1 MKTSLHKR
9 SYSSFSEMSLKKRN
23 NSKKKKNESVN
34 SSPSISIFNCQNSMN
49 KRPETSLLTNLK
61 TVNFFKGKNKELNLL
76 NLIIESNPIKINKNK
91 LKKKIKEINPLFSKV
106 NSVNNI
112 NNNNMTK
119 YDKKTEEKLYKY
131 NILYGSYS
139 NNIIRTYSPK
149 MRPISSSIN
158 SFEKKI
164 NSKESIE
171 NNFFSEKE
179 IKLLIEAKCKDI
191 GINLRE
197 NMINKFRDYCNLKCK
212 NRKIILNECN
222 LGFYSIKFLCSIIIK
237 EDRISILN
245 LSKNNIGNKGA
256 ILLSNAIRKNNSLV
270 SLNLT
275 SNCITSKGGEHL
287 LNSLINQQSL
297 IEFNINSCEGINRN
311 RISFLG
317 IKNIEKVLFYN
328 LFLENFCVSG
338 NGIKNEG
345 LIFIFNGLNTNQTLH
360 YLDVSN
366 NDINL
371 NGIENTFCK
380 INICKLIE
388 LNISDNFFGDEGLIK
403 ITESL
408 KNFPQITTL
417 KISNCGIEFKGFYY
431 LLKNIILLKR
441 IKNLDI
447 SGNNIKSK
455 KFNLIKQY
463 FMNLNIINLNLSNC
477 SLGNKAGKILGECL
491 NLNETIEKIYLSN
504 NKISDEGF
512 KSFIPLF
519 KNNYSIKLFDISRN
533 FISEKSTFKFIE
545 NLKENKT
552 LKKINFFDN
561 QLKSEI
567 GNLLLEILSI
577 NKTLIKID
585 LGYNRIPLKFIEE
598 INKKLKENEE
608 NLKNNFVPKLERQV
622 QTQRFSPVLFR
633 IFTKKIIDRKNF
645 QNQIS
650 EKIIQDQIN
659 YKNLRKEESNNLNL
673 LIDKNKSLEK
683 EISEVEFKNKL
694 LSEQIKK
701 YKENYYIKLFD
712 LEKKID
718 KIKEE
723 LKLLEEKNKKL
734 NFECEK
740 NKMEL
745 ENIIKQTEVQVKL
758 SKEKVQ
764 LANISLNNLQ
774 KDLQIKSD
782 LYNQINKRN
791 SIFSNKRKSMLFSPK
806 KIRRSLNNNLG
817 RKFSENKLI
826 KEDKNNI
833 KDNNINN
840 NKDNNNDIINNK
852 INEN

>member
-1 MKTSLHKR
+1 M
-9 SYSSFSEMSLKKRN
+9 
-23 NSKKKKNESVN
+23 
-34 SSPSISIFNCQNSMN
+34 
-49 KRPETSLLTNLK
+49 
-61 TVNFFKGKNKELNLL
+61 
-76 NLIIESNPIKINKNK
+76 
-91 LKKKIKEINPLFSKV
+91 
-106 NSVNNI
+106 
-112 NNNNMTK
+112 
-119 YDKKTEEKLYKY
+119 
-131 NILYGSYS
+131 
-139 NNIIRTYSPK
+139 
-149 MRPISSSIN
+149 
-158 SFEKKI
+158 
-164 NSKESIE
+164 
-171 NNFFSEKE
+171 
-179 IKLLIEAKCKDI
+179 
-191 GINLRE
+191 
-197 NMINKFRDYCNLKCK
+197 
-212 NRKIILNECN
+212 
-222 LGFYSIKFLCSIIIK
+222 
-237 EDRISILN
+237 
-245 LSKNNIGNKGA
+245 
-256 ILLSNAIRKNNSLV
+256 
-270 SLNLT
+270 
-275 SNCITSKGGEHL
+275 
-287 LNSLINQQSL
+287 
-297 IEFNINSCEGINRN
+297 
-311 RISFLG
+311 
-317 IKNIEKVLFYN
+317 
-328 LFLENFCVSG
+328 
-338 NGIKNEG
+338 
-345 LIFIFNGLNTNQTLH
+345 
-360 YLDVSN
+360 
-366 NDINL
+366 
-371 NGIENTFCK
+371 
-380 INICKLIE
+380 
-388 LNISDNFFGDEGLIK
+388 
-403 ITESL
+403 
-408 KNFPQITTL
+408 

-806 KIRRSLNNNLG
+806 TIRRSLNNNLG